1 MWVIDTLKRDKENV
15 KVFHCSYIA
24 VISEICRISRSQ
36 IFNIKKESIP
46 VLNRGKESIDLD
58 DFHRVQ
64 TEFLI
69 FSPEFL

>member
-1 MWVIDTLKRDKENV
+1 MWVIDALKCDKENV

-58 DFHRVQ
+58 DFHLGSDR
-64 TEFLI
+64 I
-69 FSPEFL
+69 FDFFP

>member
-1 MWVIDTLKRDKENV
+1 MWVIDALKRDKENV

-58 DFHRVQ
+58 DFHLGSDR
-64 TEFLI
+64 I
-69 FSPEFL
+69 FDFFP